1 MPACVTVL
9 ASWAWKRTSVNMF
22 PQSQSSQ
29 MPAFIRNYTSEIP
42 WFLTLLLVHDLHSLF
57 ASLKAILIKRTA
69 LIYDISGREY
79 KHFESLRTENWTKIM
94 HTKQKVWSK
103 GPRDTQIIV
112 CTTERNKFRLSR
124 GLSFSLPFWTEACVL
139 KSDHQI
145 FYGNANSIFPESLL
159 ALSRWPKSQKT
170 VSTRLAKFA
179 NEIHHLN
186 RFFEKVD
193 S

>member
-1 MPACVTVL
+1 
-9 ASWAWKRTSVNMF
+9 
-22 PQSQSSQ
+22 

-170 VSTRLAKFA
+170 TVSTRLAKFA
-179 NEIHHLN
+179 NEIHHLT

-193 S
+193 SELRSSLMMLIRRH

>member
-1 MPACVTVL
+1 
-9 ASWAWKRTSVNMF
+9 MF

-29 MPAFIRNYTSEIP
+29 IPAFIRNYTSETP
-42 WFLTLLLVHDLHSLF
+42 WFLTLLLVRDLHSLF

-69 LIYDISGREY
+69 LIYDFPRREY
-79 KHFESLRTENWTKIM
+79 KHFESPRTDNWIKIM
-94 HTKQKVWSK
+94 NTKQKVWTK
-103 GPRDTQIIV
+103 RPRDTQIIV

-124 GLSFSLPFWTEACVL
+124 GLSFSLSFWTEACAL
-139 KSDHQI
+139 KADHHV
-145 FYGNANSIFPESLL
+145 FLGNANSNFQESLL

-170 VSTRLAKFA
+170 VTMRLAKFA
-179 NEIHHLN
+179 NEIHHLT

>member
-22 PQSQSSQ
+22 PQSQSAQ
-29 MPAFIRNYTSEIP
+29 IPAFIRNYTSETP
-42 WFLTLLLVHDLHSLF
+42 WFLTLLLVRDLHSLF

-69 LIYDISGREY
+69 LIYDFSRREY
-79 KHFESLRTENWTKIM
+79 KHFESPRTDNWIKIM
-94 HTKQKVWSK
+94 NTKQKVWTK
-103 GPRDTQIIV
+103 GPRDTQIIM

-124 GLSFSLPFWTEACVL
+124 GLSFSLPFWTEACALTPV
-139 KSDHQI
+139 HQV
-145 FYGNANSIFPESLL
+145 FYGNANSIFQESLL

-179 NEIHHLN
+179 NEIHHLT

>member
-1 MPACVTVL
+1 MYFVQHVPLSQLFVRACVTVL

-29 MPAFIRNYTSEIP
+29 MPSFIRNYTSEIP

-69 LIYDISGREY
+69 LIYDISRREY
-79 KHFESLRTENWTKIM
+79 KHFESPRTENWTKIM

-124 GLSFSLPFWTEACVL
+124 GLSFSLPFWTEACAL
-139 KSDHQI
+139 KRDHQI
-145 FYGNANSIFPESLL
+145 FCGNANSIFPESLL

-170 VSTRLAKFA
+170 GQIRKRNPSP
-179 NEIHHLN
+179 
-186 RFFEKVD
+186 
-193 S
+193 